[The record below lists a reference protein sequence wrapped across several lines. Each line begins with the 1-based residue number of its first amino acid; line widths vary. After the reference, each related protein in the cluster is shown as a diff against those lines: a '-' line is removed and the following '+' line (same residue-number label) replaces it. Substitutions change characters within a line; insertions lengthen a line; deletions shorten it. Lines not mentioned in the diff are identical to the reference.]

1 MNALFVITGLGIVS
15 LLAEFG
21 NLKRWL
27 TAFVIIGMIAAV
39 GLAVA
44 DWIHHGDEATMY
56 FSNMLVFDNL
66 ALAFTILI
74 GLATIIWFWLSADY
88 FATQTHRT
96 DRTSLVVFAVVGSVI
111 MSSFNNMAML
121 FLGIEILSM
130 SLYVL
135 AGSKKDSL
143 TSTEAAFKYFLMGSF
158 ATGFLL
164 FGIALIYGAT
174 GSFHIH
180 TIAET
185 LTANP
190 TGFPTFFY
198 AGILLMMIGLAFKIS
213 AVPFHFWAPDV
224 YSGAPTT
231 ITAFMSTVVKVA
243 AIAAFIRIFST
254 CFVAAAS
261 TWTTVLTVITVLTLV
276 IPNVTAVYQTYV
288 KRILAY
294 SSVGHVGYILLAFI
308 ANPSGTDTIFYY
320 LATYTVASLAAFS
333 VLHLVEGPAEETT
346 IDYFNGLYKKNA
358 WLAVTMTIALLSLAG
373 IPPLAGF
380 FGKYL
385 VFAQAINHGYTSL
398 VIVAVITSLIGV
410 YYYFRIIIAMYF
422 REPEGATIEIRG
434 SHKALFFVLIVLS
447 FALGLFPDAVL
458 KLVTGF

>member
-27 TAFVIIGMIAAV
+27 TAFVIIGLVAAV
-39 GLAVA
+39 GLAIA
-44 DWIHHGDEATMY
+44 DWTNGTSEAFY
-56 FSNMLVFDNL
+56 FSNMLVFDRP
-66 ALAFTILI
+66 ALAFTALI
-74 GLATIIWFWLSADY
+74 GTATILWFWMSADY

-96 DRTSLVVFAVVGSVI
+96 DRTSLIVFAVVGAVI

-174 GSFHIH
+174 GSFHLH
-180 TIAET
+180 TISEA

-224 YSGAPTT
+224 YSGSPTT
-231 ITAFMSTVVKVA
+231 VTAFMSTVVKVA
-243 AIAAFIRIFST
+243 AIAAFVRIFST
-254 CFVAAAS
+254 CFVAAQS
-261 TWTTVLTVITVLTLV
+261 TWVNVLSVIAILTLV
-276 IPNVTAVYQTYV
+276 IPNITAVYQTHV

-308 ANPSGTDTIFYY
+308 ANPTATDTVYYY

-333 VLHLVEGPAEETT
+333 VLHLLEGTAEETT

-380 FGKYL
+380 FGKYM

-398 VIVAVITSLIGV
+398 VIVAVVTSLIGV

-422 REPEGATIEIRG
+422 REPEGTAVTIRG
-434 SHKALFFVLIVLS
+434 SHKALFCALIALS
-447 FALGLFPDAVL
+447 FLLGMFPDAIL
-458 KLVTGF
+458 KLATSY